1 MAYPLLL
8 GAGFAIATSA
18 WVLNYQKT
26 WARPLPRV
34 DVRFDVVGR
43 KIAEPVRVS
52 AAEEYPGPDGQT
64 IYLTEEQFRAVS
76 MAAGLSNEAGP
87 RLAAAFAEKDP
98 EAQADKLYALVD
110 DAARAPERDRELVGM
125 YRLVAGALAAL
136 PEGFKRDA
144 AIENI
149 DRLVGCRYVGPKI
162 PSCPDRPTFTTAYV
176 LGAAA
181 GVPWLVVLGG
191 IVVALVA
198 RTRASTTT
206 KPARK
211 AATKAP
217 DSVASDAEEAGAES
231 EAETEGDATTTD
243 AAPSSTR

>member
-64 IYLTEEQFRAVS
+64 IFLTEEQYRAVS
-76 MAAGLSNEAGP
+76 MASGLSNEAGP

-98 EAQADKLYALVD
+98 ETQADKLVALVD

-144 AIENI
+144 AIERI

-162 PSCPDRPTFTTAYV
+162 PSCPDRPSFTTAYV
-176 LGAAA
+176 LGGAA
-181 GVPWLVVLGG
+181 GVPWLVVIGG
-191 IVVALVA
+191 IVVALV
-198 RTRASTTT
+198 TRVRANAAAM
-206 KPARK
+206 PAPK
-211 AATKAP
+211 AATK
-217 DSVASDAEEAGAES
+217 DAG
-231 EAETEGDATTTD
+231 TTD
-243 AAPSSTR
+243 APSDADDEAEGGEAEADGTPEGDSPKS